1 MVKKLI
7 LLVFLS
13 LITFNVVASCR
24 SSSVKKQFDR
34 INGYTKGR
42 IGYVVDHICPLVCGG
57 LDDVK
62 NMQYQ
67 TVLEGKKK
75 DKWETTPF
83 GCSTTCN
90 STNSLPRRTVFN
102 CK

>member
-1 MVKKLI
+1 MKKLI
-7 LLVFLS
+7 LLLV
-13 LITFNVVASCR
+13 IVTFSSYANSSCR
-24 SSSVKKQFDR
+24 SSSVKKQFDK
-34 INGYTKGR
+34 INGYSHGRKGY
-42 IGYVVDHICPLVCGG
+42 IVDHICALYCGG
-57 LDDVK
+57 LDNVK

-67 TVLEGKKK
+67 TALESKEK
-75 DKWETTPF
+75 DRWETTTV

>member
-1 MVKKLI
+1 MKKLI
-7 LLVFLS
+7 LLLF
-13 LITFNVVASCR
+13 IVAFSSYANSSCR

-34 INGYTKGR
+34 INGYSKSR
-42 IGYVVDHICPLVCGG
+42 EGYIVDHICALACGG

-67 TVLEGKKK
+67 TALESKAK
-75 DKWETTPF
+75 DRWETTTV